1 MSHHDPLGIADTFP
15 DTPAPATIYRLDKL
29 EAFDRD
35 RFSRRP
41 LTIRLLAEN
50 LARNFARAG
59 SPTKLL
65 RALVRGEPLVGLG
78 DVPFFPARV
87 LLQDFTG
94 VPVLVDLTALRSAAV
109 ARGLDPERVNP
120 TVPVDLVVDHSFQVD
135 SYGSAGSLTI
145 NLDREYERNA
155 ERYVLLRWAKQAY
168 ANVRVVPPGNG
179 IVHQVNLEYLASVI
193 APRTGP
199 AGPEV
204 YPDTVVGT
212 DSHTTMVNGLGVL
225 GWGVGGIEAE
235 AVMMGEPYYLTTP
248 TVVGVRL
255 TGALPEG
262 ATATDVVLTVTRRL
276 REHGVVEKFVEF
288 FGPGVA
294 HLAVADRATLSNM
307 CPEYGATAA
316 LFPIDEATLTYLAR
330 TGRTPGD
337 IDRVRRYAKLQGLW
351 DTGAASQLEFDELVE
366 VDLNKIV
373 PTISGPKNPQES
385 VPLSK
390 AGDSFRTALAE
401 YRSGH
406 PSRSA
411 ATGSDA
417 PVLDGKVVIAAIT
430 SCTNTSNPT
439 VMIGAGLIA
448 ERAVQLGL
456 KVPAGVKTSLA
467 PGSKVVTDYLRRAGL
482 LLPLATLGFDVVG
495 YGCTTCIGNSGPL
508 DPAVERQVTENDLY
522 VGAVLSGNRNFEARI
537 HNLVRANYLASPML
551 VVAYALAGRLDI
563 DLTTE
568 PLGHDRDGHP
578 ILLKDLWP
586 KSEEIRRRV
595 ESSLDPEM
603 FRKEYKEITVGD
615 VHWEKL
621 VVPSGSTYPW
631 EERSTYLRNPPY
643 FEGSSV
649 PTPTGAVWLK
659 DARALVVLGD
669 RVSTDHISPAGE
681 IPEQGPAADYLR
693 GFGVAV
699 KDFNTFGTRRGNHDV
714 MVRGT
719 FANPRLK
726 NQLVAPKEGGFT
738 QHLPD
743 GATLPIFEAAE
754 HYRTESVPLVVL
766 AGASY
771 GQGSSRDWAAKGPL
785 LLGVRAVIAESYER
799 IHRSNLVGMGVV
811 PFEFAAGD
819 GWKKLGLT
827 GRERFT
833 FLLPTSGLAPHC
845 EVEISAADETG
856 RETRKFRVRCRID
869 SETEM
874 EYYRSG
880 GLLPYVLN
888 HLTA

>member
-1 MSHHDPLGIADTFP
+1 MSHHDPLGIAETFP
-15 DTPAPATIYRLDKL
+15 DHPGPATIYRLDKL
-29 EAFDRD
+29 ASFDRE
-35 RFSRRP
+35 RFQRRP

-50 LARNFARAG
+50 LARNFERAN
-59 SPTKLL
+59 SPHKLL
-65 RALVRGEPLVGLG
+65 DALVRGEPLAGLG
-78 DVPFFPARV
+78 DVPFYPGRV

-109 ARGLDPERVNP
+109 ARGLPPERVNP
-120 TVPVDLVVDHSFQVD
+120 VVPVDLVVDHSVQVD
-135 SYGSAGSLTI
+135 SYGSMGSLKI
-145 NLDREYERNA
+145 NLDREYQRNA
-155 ERYVLLRWAKQAY
+155 ERYVMLRWAREAY
-168 ANVRVVPPGNG
+168 ENVRVVPPGNG
-179 IVHQVNLEYLASVI
+179 IVHQVNLEYIASVI
-193 APRTGP
+193 TQRPGP

-204 YPDTVVGT
+204 FPDTVIGT
-212 DSHTTMVNGLGVL
+212 DSHTTMVNGLGVF

-235 AVMMGEPYYLTTP
+235 AVMMGEPYYLATP
-248 TVVGVRL
+248 TIVGVRL
-255 TGALPEG
+255 TGSLPEG
-262 ATATDVVLTVTRRL
+262 ATATDVVLTVTRVL

-307 CPEYGATAA
+307 CPEYGATSA
-316 LFPIDEATLTYLAR
+316 LFPIDEVTLTYLAR
-330 TGRTPGD
+330 TGRSAAD
-337 IDRVRRYAKLQGLW
+337 IDRVRRYAKMQGLW
-351 DTGAASQLEFDELVE
+351 DTGASAQLDFDELVE
-366 VDLNKIV
+366 VDLGRIV
-373 PTISGPKNPQES
+373 PTVSGPKNPQES

-390 AGDSFRTALAE
+390 AAESFRTALSE

-406 PSRSA
+406 PLKAPA
-411 ATGSDA
+411 AMSDA
-417 PVLDGKVVIAAIT
+417 AVHDGKVVIAAIT

-439 VMIGAGLIA
+439 VMIGAGLLA

-456 KVPAGVKTSLA
+456 TVPAGVKTSLA

-482 LLPLATLGFDVVG
+482 LVPLATLGFDVVG

-508 DPAVERQVTENDLY
+508 DPAVERQVEENDLY

-563 DLTTE
+563 DLTRE
-568 PLGHDRDGHP
+568 PIGHDREGRAV
-578 ILLKDLWP
+578 LLKDLWP
-586 KSEEIRRRV
+586 SSEEIRKRV
-595 ESSLDPEM
+595 ETSLDPEM
-603 FRKEYKEITVGD
+603 FHKEYSEITVGD
-615 VHWEKL
+615 AHWEEL
-621 VVPSGSTYPW
+621 EVPHGLTYPW
-631 EERSTYLRNPPY
+631 EDRSTYLRNPPY
-643 FEGSSV
+643 FEGDSSNAA
-649 PTPTGAVWLK
+649 TGPVWLEN
-659 DARALVVLGD
+659 ARALVVLGD

-681 IPEQGPAADYLR
+681 IPPDGPAGAYLVEH
-693 GFGVAV
+693 GVAPR
-699 KDFNTFGTRRGNHDV
+699 DFNTFGTRRGNHDV

-719 FANPRLK
+719 FANPRLR
-726 NQLVAPKEGGFT
+726 NQLVAPKEGGYT

-743 GATLPIFEAAE
+743 GPVEPIFDAANRYRAE
-754 HYRTESVPLVVL
+754 HVPLVVL

-811 PFEFAAGD
+811 PFDFAPGE

-833 FLLPTSGLAPHC
+833 FRLPSSGLAPRV
-845 EVEISAADETG
+845 EVEVVASDESG
-856 RETRKFRVRCRID
+856 KELRRFRVRCRID

-880 GLLPYVLN
+880 GLLPYVL
-888 HLTA
+888 HRLAA

>member
-1 MSHHDPLGIADTFP
+1 MSHHDPLGIADPFP
-15 DTPAPATIYRLDKL
+15 DSPTPATIYRLDKL
-29 EAFDRD
+29 ENFDRE

-50 LARNFARAG
+50 LARNFARAK
-59 SPTKLL
+59 SPKKLL
-65 RALVRGEPLVGLG
+65 NALVRGEPLAGLG
-78 DVPFFPARV
+78 DVPFFPGRV

-109 ARGLDPERVNP
+109 ARGLPPERVNP
-120 TVPVDLVVDHSFQVD
+120 TVPVDLVVDHSVQVD
-135 SYGSAGSLTI
+135 SYGTTGSLKI
-145 NLDREYERNA
+145 NLDREYERNG

-179 IVHQVNLEYLASVI
+179 IVHQVNLEYLASVV
-193 APRTGP
+193 AHRTGP
-199 AGPEV
+199 TGAEV

-225 GWGVGGIEAE
+225 AWGVGGIEAE

-248 TVVGVRL
+248 TIVGVRL

-316 LFPIDEATLTYLAR
+316 MFPIDEATLTYLAR
-330 TGRTPGD
+330 TGRTPAEV
-337 IDRVRRYAKLQGLW
+337 DRVRRYAHLQGLW
-351 DTGAASQLEFDELVE
+351 DTGALAHIDYDELVE
-366 VDLNKIV
+366 VDLGKIV
-373 PTISGPKNPQES
+373 PTVSGPKNPEES

-390 AGDSFRTALAE
+390 ASESFRSALAE

-406 PSRSA
+406 PVRA
-411 ATGSDA
+411 APTGTDT
-417 PVLDGKVVIAAIT
+417 PVQDGKVVIAAIT
-430 SCTNTSNPT
+430 SCTNTSNPA

-456 KVPAGVKTSLA
+456 RVPAGVKTSLA
-467 PGSKVVTDYLRRAGL
+467 PGSKVVTDYLRAAGL
-482 LLPLATLGFDVVG
+482 LVPLATLGFDVVG

-508 DPAVERQVTENDLY
+508 DPAVERQVKENDLF

-563 DLTTE
+563 DLTKD
-568 PLGHDRDGHP
+568 PLGTDRDGHP
-578 ILLKDLWP
+578 VLLKDLWP
-586 KSEEIRRRV
+586 KSDEIRRRV
-595 ESSLDPEM
+595 ETSLDPEM
-603 FRKEYKEITVGD
+603 FRKEYREITVGD
-615 VHWEKL
+615 QNWEQL
-621 VVPSGSTYPW
+621 SVPDGSTYPW
-631 EERSTYLRNPPY
+631 AASSTYLRNPPY
-643 FEGSSV
+643 FDGSSANA
-649 PTPTGAVWLK
+649 PSGPVWLK

-681 IPEQGPAADYLR
+681 IPVQGPAGEYLIAHD
-693 GFGVAV
+693 VDQ
-699 KDFNTFGTRRGNHDV
+699 KEFNTFGARRGNHDV

-726 NQLVAPKEGGFT
+726 NQLVAPREGGLT

-743 GATLPIFEAAE
+743 GAVLPIYEAAE
-754 HYRTESVPLVVL
+754 IYRRESVPLVVL

-811 PFEFAAGD
+811 PFEFAPGE
-819 GWKKLGLT
+819 GWKKLGLS

-833 FLLPTSGLAPHC
+833 FQLPSSGLAPHC
-845 EVEISAADETG
+845 EVEVSAADESG
-856 RETRKFRVRCRID
+856 QETRRFRVRCRID

-880 GLLPYVLN
+880 GLLPFVLN
-888 HLTA
+888 QLAA